1 MKLAVLGG
9 GGVRSPFLAKSI
21 TSNAGLANIDE
32 VVFMDNDFEKIRI
45 FGGLAKIV
53 SNKINKNVNFSYTTD
68 AEKALKDADFV
79 ITTLRVGGDE
89 CRVFDERT
97 ALDLNLL
104 GQETTGAGGFGMAMR
119 SIPALL
125 GYCDLA
131 RKVAK
136 KNVLIFNFTNPSGL
150 VTQAMRDA
158 GHKNVFG
165 ICDAPSEFIKQLQ
178 RAYNVTPE
186 DFSIKCYGLNHLSW
200 FKEMI
205 VKGEDVTQEFLD
217 NKEKYLS
224 TDMRSFERE
233 IPEIFGDSLMN
244 EYLQYYVYSEK
255 KIQKILDAPQTRGE
269 LIQSVNA
276 KMLEK
281 LKDMDI
287 EKNTVE
293 AFDIFLEHYM
303 IRENS
308 YGFIETGVERIDL
321 MEKKTLEEF
330 ISEPDA
336 GGYAAVALN
345 FIKAYVSG
353 DPCEMVLSVS
363 NDGAIGELKDS
374 DVVEVSC
381 LIHQGSVK
389 TVPVTDID
397 EMQVSLMRRM
407 KLYERMAVDA
417 IMSCSRKK
425 AIKALMINPFVR
437 SYSLACEIVDKY
449 IARYKEYIGEWN

>member
-1 MKLAVLGG
+1 MKLVVLGG

-21 TSNAGLANIDE
+21 TSNAKLANIDE
-32 VVFMDNDFEKIRI
+32 VVFMDNDAEKIRI

-53 SNKINKNVNFSYTTD
+53 SNKIDAKVQFSYTTD
-68 AEKALKDADFV
+68 AEKALTDADFV
-79 ITTLRVGGDE
+79 ITTLRVGGDD
-89 CRVFDERT
+89 CRVHDE
-97 ALDLNLL
+97 LVPLNLGLL

-125 GYCDLA
+125 KYCDLA
-131 RKVAK
+131 KKVAK

-158 GHKNVFG
+158 GHDNVFG

-178 RAYNVTPE
+178 KIHNVTSE

-205 VKGEDVTQEFLD
+205 VRGEDVTRDFLD

-233 IPEIFGDSLMN
+233 IPKIFGDVLMN
-244 EYLQYYVYSEK
+244 EYLQYYVYPEK
-255 KIQKILDAPQTRGE
+255 KIKKILDAPQTRGE
-269 LIQSVNA
+269 LIQSVNS
-276 KMLEK
+276 KMLKK
-281 LKDMDI
+281 LRNLDV
-287 EKNTVE
+287 EKNTIE

-353 DPCEMVLSVS
+353 EPCEMVLSVS
-363 NDGAIGELKDS
+363 NDGAISELENS

-381 LIHQGSVK
+381 LIHKGTVK
-389 TVPVTDID
+389 TVQVFDID
-397 EMQVSLMRRM
+397 EMQLSLMKRM
-407 KLYERMAVDA
+407 KLYERTAVNA
-417 IMSCSRKK
+417 IMTRSREEG
-425 AIKALMINPFVR
+425 IKALMINPFVN
-437 SYSLACEIVDKY
+437 SYSLASQIIDRY
-449 IARYKEYIGEWN
+449 IDRYKEYIGIWN